1 MADIT
6 RTSETLKIESL
17 FVDGDTRTVTLKNP
31 KTAITQSEIT
41 ALDAYIRS
49 NNLMIGDK
57 WGGNFGRVVEVKR
70 VTTVTKALDLS

>member
-57 WGGNFGRVVEVKR
+57 WGGNFGRVVEVRR

>member
-41 ALDAYIRS
+41 ALDAYIRN